1 MKRGSPLVKSSS
13 TIITILLGLC
23 PLALLAMNPNGYHM
37 YNFSVFDRT
46 GEIKDV
52 EEVWKKWK
60 GKEASMFLALASKYK
75 DISPLL
81 KHFSVATISLTSSYF
96 LSFPCGPC

>member
-1 MKRGSPLVKSSS
+1 MFG
-13 TIITILLGLC
+13 
-23 PLALLAMNPNGYHM
+23 
-37 YNFSVFDRT
+37 RT

-75 DISPLL
+75 DISPL
-81 KHFSVATISLTSSYF
+81 KHFSVAIHFTHF
-96 LSFPCGPC
+96 LSFPVPLFEKAKRG

>member
-1 MKRGSPLVKSSS
+1 
-13 TIITILLGLC
+13 
-23 PLALLAMNPNGYHM
+23 M